1 MSEIQSSA
9 VAAPAGTIPPE
20 VMRALRERF
29 QTSTLRTCAAF
40 RTLGIQLAATP
51 DAAEVV
57 DAVRRELHRV
67 HGTAGSYGY
76 REASNLAAKLEE
88 RAIRWATDAE
98 LDRDV
103 RGAMIIEFA
112 EVLSL
117 AVGEPEKSAAA
128 APVAEAAEPAATAA
142 VATPDVIVIE
152 DDGPLQEMILYAL
165 RSAGLSARAFTDG
178 PQALE
183 ALLAMPAPA
192 DGRRPLVLL
201 DVDLPGMDGHSLHER
216 LRVQRPG
223 VYGFVFQTV
232 HGGEAEQ
239 VRALTAGALDYV
251 VKPLN
256 LRVLLAKIPMWIRR
270 G

>member
-1 MSEIQSSA
+1 MSEIQSTTAAKA
-9 VAAPAGTIPPE
+9 VGTIPPE
-20 VMRALRERF
+20 MMRALRERF
-29 QTSTLRTCAAF
+29 RTSTLRTCAAF
-40 RTLGIQLAATP
+40 RTLGLQLAATP
-51 DAAEVV
+51 DAPEVV

-67 HGTAGSYGY
+67 HGTAGSYGFG
-76 REASNLAAKLEE
+76 EASNLAAKLEE
-88 RAIRWATDAE
+88 RAIRWAGDVE

-112 EVLSL
+112 EVLAL
-117 AVGEPEKSAAA
+117 AVGERDPG
-128 APVAEAAEPAATAA
+128 APAIEPVSQPPVQLAN
-142 VATPDVIVIE
+142 VPDVIVVE

-165 RSAGLSARAFTDG
+165 RSGGFTAAAFAEG
-178 PQALE
+178 PRALE
-183 ALLAMPAPA
+183 ALLAMPVPG

-201 DVDLPGMDGHSLHER
+201 DVDLPGIDGHSLHER

-223 VYGFVFQTV
+223 VFGFVFQTV

-239 VRALTAGALDYV
+239 VRALTNGALDYV

>member
-1 MSEIQSSA
+1 MSDIQSTT
-9 VAAPAGTIPPE
+9 AASPAGTIPPE
-20 VMRALRERF
+20 MMRALKERF
-29 QTSTLRTCAAF
+29 RTSTLRTCAAF
-40 RTLGIQLAATP
+40 RTLGLQLAATP
-51 DAAEVV
+51 DAPEVV

-67 HGTAGSYGY
+67 HGTAGSYGFG
-76 REASNLAAKLEE
+76 EASNLAAKLEE
-88 RAIRWATDAE
+88 RAIRWSGDPE

-112 EVLSL
+112 EVLAL
-117 AVGEPEKSAAA
+117 AVGEPDGGAVAVVSEAQLEPSAAQ
-128 APVAEAAEPAATAA
+128 V
-142 VATPDVIVIE
+142 PDVIVVE

-165 RSAGLSARAFTDG
+165 RAGGFSVAAFAEG
-178 PQALE
+178 PRALE
-183 ALLAMPAPA
+183 ALLAMPVPT

-223 VYGFVFQTV
+223 VFGFVFQTV

-239 VRALTAGALDYV
+239 VRALTNGALDYV

>member
-1 MSEIQSSA
+1 MSEIQSST

-29 QTSTLRTCAAF
+29 QASTLRTCAAF

-51 DAAEVV
+51 DAPEVV

-117 AVGEPEKSAAA
+117 AVGELETSAVPS
-128 APVAEAAEPAATAA
+128 PVVEAAEPAA
-142 VATPDVIVIE
+142 VATPDVVVIE

-165 RSAGLSARAFTDG
+165 RSVGLSARAFSDG
-178 PQALE
+178 PHALD

-223 VYGFVFQTV
+223 AYGFVFQTV

-239 VRALTAGALDYV
+239 VRALTNGALDYV

-256 LRVLLAKIPMWIRR
+256 LRVLLAKIPIWIRR
-270 G
+270 

>member
-1 MSEIQSSA
+1 MSDIQSTTA
-9 VAAPAGTIPPE
+9 NPAPIGTIPPE
-20 VMRALRERF
+20 MMRALKERF
-29 QTSTLRTCAAF
+29 RTSTLRTCAAF
-40 RTLGIQLAATP
+40 RTLGLQLATTP
-51 DAAEVV
+51 DAPEVV

-67 HGTAGSYGY
+67 HGTAGSYGFG
-76 REASNLAAKLEE
+76 EASNLAAKLED
-88 RAIRWATDAE
+88 RAIRWASDPE
-98 LDRDV
+98 LDRES

-112 EVLSL
+112 DVLAL
-117 AVGEPEKSAAA
+117 AVGDPDAGSAVAA
-128 APVAEAAEPAATAA
+128 APEPQPAASSAE
-142 VATPDVIVIE
+142 VPDVIVVE

-165 RSAGLSARAFTDG
+165 RSGGFTVSAFAEG
-178 PQALE
+178 PRALE
-183 ALLAMPAPA
+183 ALLAMPVPT

-201 DVDLPGMDGHSLHER
+201 DVDLPGIDGHSLHER

-223 VYGFVFQTV
+223 VFGFVFQTV

-239 VRALTAGALDYV
+239 VRALTNGALDYV

>member
-1 MSEIQSSA
+1 MSEIQSST
-9 VAAPAGTIPPE
+9 VAAPGTIPPE
-20 VMRALRERF
+20 MMRALRERF
-29 QTSTLRTCAAF
+29 RASALRTCAAF
-40 RTLGIQLAATP
+40 RSLGIQLSATP
-51 DAAEVV
+51 DAPEVV

-76 REASNLAAKLEE
+76 CEASNLAAKLEE
-88 RAIRWATDAE
+88 RAIRWATDVE

-112 EVLSL
+112 EVLALDVGDHEVPAST
-117 AVGEPEKSAAA
+117 AVPAVEPT
-128 APVAEAAEPAATAA
+128 EPRAI
-142 VATPDVIVIE
+142 TPDVIVIE

-165 RSAGLSARAFTDG
+165 RSVGLTARAFGDG
-178 PQALE
+178 PRALE
-183 ALLAMPAPA
+183 ALLAMPAPT

-201 DVDLPGMDGHSLHER
+201 DVDLPGIDGHSLHER

-223 VYGFVFQTV
+223 AFGFVFQTV

-239 VRALTAGALDYV
+239 VRALTNGALDYV

>member
-1 MSEIQSSA
+1 MSESQSTT
-9 VAAPAGTIPPE
+9 AATPPGTIPPE
-20 VMRALRERF
+20 MMRALRERF
-29 QTSTLRTCAAF
+29 RASTLRTCAAF
-40 RTLGIQLAATP
+40 RSLGLQLADTP
-51 DAAEVV
+51 DAPEVI

-67 HGTAGSYGY
+67 HGTAGTYGFA
-76 REASNLAAKLEE
+76 EASNLAAKLET
-88 RAIRWATDAE
+88 RAIAWASDTE

-117 AVGEPEKSAAA
+117 AVGEGGAPA
-128 APVAEAAEPAATAA
+128 APEPPPEPVAAPAGQI
-142 VATPDVIVIE
+142 PDVIVVE

-165 RSAGLSARAFTDG
+165 RSAGLTARAFNDG
-178 PQALE
+178 PQALD
-183 ALLAMPAPA
+183 ALMAMPAPP

-201 DVDLPGMDGHSLHER
+201 DVDLPGIDGHSLHER
-216 LRVQRPG
+216 LRVLRPG
-223 VYGFVFQTV
+223 VFGFVFQTV

-239 VRALTAGALDYV
+239 VRALTNGALDYV

>member
-20 VMRALRERF
+20 MMRALRERF
-29 QTSTLRTCAAF
+29 RASTLRTCAAF
-40 RTLGIQLAATP
+40 RTLGMQLAATP
-51 DAAEVV
+51 DAPEVV

-67 HGTAGSYGY
+67 HGTAGSYGF

-98 LDRDV
+98 LDRDA
-103 RGAMIIEFA
+103 RGAMMIEFA

-117 AVGEPEKSAAA
+117 AVGEPESPVAP
-128 APVAEAAEPAATAA
+128 APVVEATGPVA
-142 VATPDVIVIE
+142 ATPDVIVIE

-165 RSAGLSARAFTDG
+165 RSAGLTARAFSDG
-178 PQALE
+178 PEALD
-183 ALLAMPAPA
+183 ALLAMPVPA

-201 DVDLPGMDGHSLHER
+201 DVDLPGIDGHSLHER

-223 VYGFVFQTV
+223 AFGFVFQTV

-239 VRALTAGALDYV
+239 VRALTNGALDYV

>member
-1 MSEIQSSA
+1 
-9 VAAPAGTIPPE
+9 
-20 VMRALRERF
+20 MRALRERF
-29 QTSTLRTCAAF
+29 QASTLRTCAAF
-40 RTLGIQLAATP
+40 RSLGIQLAATP

-88 RAIRWATDAE
+88 RAIRWATDAD

-117 AVGEPEKSAAA
+117 AVGEPETSAPA
-128 APVAEAAEPAATAA
+128 APVVEAAEPAVV

-165 RSAGLSARAFTDG
+165 RSVGLSARAFVDG

-223 VYGFVFQTV
+223 AYGFVFQTV

-239 VRALTAGALDYV
+239 VRALTNGALDYV

-256 LRVLLAKIPMWIRR
+256 LRVLLAKIPMWIRH

>member
-1 MSEIQSSA
+1 MSEIQSST
-9 VAAPAGTIPPE
+9 VATPAGTIPPE

-29 QTSTLRTCAAF
+29 RTSTLRTCAAF
-40 RTLGIQLAATP
+40 RTLGIQLVATP
-51 DAAEVV
+51 DVPEVV

-67 HGTAGSYGY
+67 HGTAGSYGF
-76 REASNLAAKLEE
+76 REASALAAKLEE
-88 RAIRWATDAE
+88 RAIRWASDAE

-117 AVGEPEKSAAA
+117 AVGETDTTAAA
-128 APVAEAAEPAATAA
+128 VAPVVEPADPQ
-142 VATPDVIVIE
+142 VATPDVIVVE

-165 RSAGLSARAFTDG
+165 RSVGLNACAFGDG
-178 PQALE
+178 PRALE

-223 VYGFVFQTV
+223 MFGFVFQTV

-239 VRALTAGALDYV
+239 VRALQNGALDYV
-251 VKPLN
+251 IKPLN

>member
-1 MSEIQSSA
+1 MSEIQSST
-9 VAAPAGTIPPE
+9 VAAAAGTIPPKM
-20 VMRALRERF
+20 MRALRERF
-29 QTSTLRTCAAF
+29 RASTLRTCAAF
-40 RTLGIQLAATP
+40 RSLGIQLSATP
-51 DAAEVV
+51 DMPEVI

-67 HGTAGSYGY
+67 HGTAGSYGF

-112 EVLSL
+112 EVLAL
-117 AVGEPEKSAAA
+117 AVGEPESAATT
-128 APVAEAAEPAATAA
+128 APVVEATQSA

-165 RSAGLSARAFTDG
+165 RSAGLTASAFGDG
-178 PQALE
+178 PRALE
-183 ALLAMPAPA
+183 ALLAMPVPT

-201 DVDLPGMDGHSLHER
+201 DVDLPGIDGHSLHER

-223 VYGFVFQTV
+223 TFGFVFQTV

-239 VRALTAGALDYV
+239 VRALTNGALDYV
-251 VKPLN
+251 IKPLN

>member
-1 MSEIQSSA
+1 MSDTQST
-9 VAAPAGTIPPE
+9 TIPPE
-20 VMRALRERF
+20 MMRALRERF
-29 QTSTLRTCAAF
+29 RASTLRTCAAF
-40 RTLGIQLAATP
+40 RTLGVQLSATP
-51 DAAEVV
+51 DAPEVV

-67 HGTAGSYGY
+67 HGTAGSYGFA
-76 REASNLAAKLEE
+76 EASNLAAKLET
-88 RAIRWATDAE
+88 RAVRWATDGE
-98 LDRDV
+98 LDREV

-112 EVLSL
+112 EVLTL
-117 AVGEPEKSAAA
+117 AVGDEEPAVPPVA
-128 APVAEAAEPAATAA
+128 APAPEPVAAPMDI
-142 VATPDVIVIE
+142 PDVIVIE

-165 RSAGLSARAFTDG
+165 RAGGFSACAYSEGPRALD
-178 PQALE
+178 
-183 ALLAMPAPA
+183 ALLGMPVPG

-201 DVDLPGMDGHSLHER
+201 DVDLPGIDGHSLHER

-223 VYGFVFQTV
+223 VFGFVFQTV

-239 VRALTAGALDYV
+239 VRALTNGALDYV

>member
-1 MSEIQSSA
+1 MSEIQSST
-9 VAAPAGTIPPE
+9 VAASAGTIPPE
-20 VMRALRERF
+20 MMRALRERF
-29 QTSTLRTCAAF
+29 RASTLRTCAAF
-40 RTLGIQLAATP
+40 RTLGIQLSATP
-51 DAAEVV
+51 DAPEVV

-67 HGTAGSYGY
+67 HGTAGSYGF

-112 EVLSL
+112 EVLTL
-117 AVGEPEKSAAA
+117 AVGDQEVPATAA
-128 APVAEAAEPAATAA
+128 APVVEPNEPLA
-142 VATPDVIVIE
+142 VTPDVIVIE

-165 RSAGLSARAFTDG
+165 RSVGLTARAFGDG
-178 PQALE
+178 PQALD

-201 DVDLPGMDGHSLHER
+201 DVDLPGIDGHSLHER

-223 VYGFVFQTV
+223 VFGFVFQTV

-239 VRALTAGALDYV
+239 VRALTNGALDYV

>member
-20 VMRALRERF
+20 VMRGLRERF

-40 RTLGIQLAATP
+40 RTLGIQLTSTP
-51 DAAEVV
+51 DAPEVV

-88 RAIRWATDAE
+88 RAIRWASDAE

-117 AVGEPEKSAAA
+117 AVGEPETSAAP
-128 APVAEAAEPAATAA
+128 APVTEAAEPATV
-142 VATPDVIVIE
+142 VATPDVVVIE

-165 RSAGLSARAFTDG
+165 RSVGLSARAFSDG

-223 VYGFVFQTV
+223 AYGFVFQTV

-239 VRALTAGALDYV
+239 VRALTNGALDYV

-256 LRVLLAKIPMWIRR
+256 LRVLLAKIPIWIRR
-270 G
+270 

>member
-1 MSEIQSSA
+1 MSDFQSTTA
-9 VAAPAGTIPPE
+9 QAPGTIPPE
-20 VMRALRERF
+20 MMRALRERF
-29 QTSTLRTCAAF
+29 RASTLRTCAAF
-40 RTLGIQLAATP
+40 RTLGLQLAATP
-51 DAAEVV
+51 DAGEVV

-67 HGTAGSYGY
+67 HGTAGTYGFT
-76 REASNLAAKLEE
+76 EASNLAAKLEQ
-88 RAIRWATDAE
+88 RAVRWATDPE

-117 AVGEPEKSAAA
+117 AVGEEGG
-128 APVAEAAEPAATAA
+128 APVAAEPAQSEIASDANGE
-142 VATPDVIVIE
+142 VPDVIVIE

-165 RSAGLSARAFTDG
+165 RSGGFSVSAYSEG
-178 PQALE
+178 PRALE
-183 ALLAMPAPA
+183 ALLAMPAPT

-201 DVDLPGMDGHSLHER
+201 DVDLPGIDGHSLHER

-223 VYGFVFQTV
+223 AFGFVFQTV

-239 VRALTAGALDYV
+239 VRALTNGALDYV

-256 LRVLLAKIPMWIRR
+256 LRVLLAKIPIWLRR

>member
-1 MSEIQSSA
+1 MSDIQSTTA
-9 VAAPAGTIPPE
+9 NPPGTIPPE
-20 VMRALRERF
+20 MMRALRERF
-29 QTSTLRTCAAF
+29 RASTLRTCAAF
-40 RTLGIQLAATP
+40 RTLGLQLSATP
-51 DAAEVV
+51 DAPEVV

-67 HGTAGSYGY
+67 HGTAGSYGFN
-76 REASNLAAKLEE
+76 EASNLAAKLEQ
-88 RAIRWATDAE
+88 RAVRWATDPE

-117 AVGEPEKSAAA
+117 AVGENGTPAPEA
-128 APVAEAAEPAATAA
+128 APAEITPESTAQ
-142 VATPDVIVIE
+142 VPDVIVIE

-165 RSAGLSARAFTDG
+165 RSGGFSACAFSEGPRALD
-178 PQALE
+178 
-183 ALLAMPAPA
+183 ALLAMPAPT

-201 DVDLPGMDGHSLHER
+201 DVDLPGIDGHSLHER

-223 VYGFVFQTV
+223 AFGFVFQTV

-239 VRALTAGALDYV
+239 VRALTNGALDYV

-256 LRVLLAKIPMWIRR
+256 LRVLLAKIPMWLRR